1 MNKKTVLIFTGGGLA
16 PALNP
21 TLYGA
26 ITRARKEGFRIL
38 GGLYGWACLGANGK
52 TIDLTK
58 IDLEIIKKN
67 GGTFLRSSRT
77 NPFNSKNGLA
87 ELKKRIKKLKIDY
100 IIAIGGDDTLGA
112 AYKLHQES
120 IIPIVGAPKTIDN
133 DLPETYWSPGF
144 PSAAYYFSQ
153 FVKEIREDAAYALS
167 RIFIVEALTAKA
179 GWLVAAGAYGG
190 ADLVIPPERPV
201 DLKLI
206 IRLAKKRYLANKN
219 FAVIA
224 ISNQAKIPGIKG
236 EEDEQKDQFG
246 VKRQNYISLALA
258 KSLKAALGIETKVA
272 IPANYVETGRPIKID
287 CEIGIKLGEKA
298 VNLIRKNKFG
308 QMAAVKRPSWQSNSI
323 TVDCAPLSAMRNKKK
338 PMDESF
344 FDFKNLRV
352 KQKMF
357 DYLEPMLGKYE
368 PEKNNDYNQLID
380 KIIR

>member
-112 AYKLHQES
+112 AYKLHQQS
-120 IIPIVGAPKTIDN
+120 IIPIAGAPKTIDN

-144 PSAAYYFSQ
+144 PSASYYFSQ

-287 CEIGIKLGEKA
+287 CEIGIKIG
-298 VNLIRKNKFG
+298 R
-308 QMAAVKRPSWQSNSI
+308 
-323 TVDCAPLSAMRNKKK
+323 
-338 PMDESF
+338 
-344 FDFKNLRV
+344 
-352 KQKMF
+352 
-357 DYLEPMLGKYE
+357 
-368 PEKNNDYNQLID
+368 
-380 KIIR
+380 

>member
-67 GGTFLRSSRT
+67 GGTFLRSSPT
-77 NPFNSKNGLA
+77 HPFNSKNGLA

-112 AYKLHQES
+112 AYKLHQQS
-120 IIPIVGAPKTIDN
+120 IIPIDGAPKIIDN

-167 RIFIVEALTAKA
+167 RFFIVEALTAKA
-179 GWLVAAGAYGG
+179 GWNNKDTWQIKISL
-190 ADLVIPPERPV
+190 LSPFP
-201 DLKLI
+201 
-206 IRLAKKRYLANKN
+206 IRQKFPASKAKKTSKKTSSA
-219 FAVIA
+219 
-224 ISNQAKIPGIKG
+224 SSGKITFPWLW
-236 EEDEQKDQFG
+236 QK
-246 VKRQNYISLALA
+246 V
-258 KSLKAALGIETKVA
+258 
-272 IPANYVETGRPIKID
+272 
-287 CEIGIKLGEKA
+287 
-298 VNLIRKNKFG
+298 
-308 QMAAVKRPSWQSNSI
+308 
-323 TVDCAPLSAMRNKKK
+323 
-338 PMDESF
+338 
-344 FDFKNLRV
+344 
-352 KQKMF
+352 
-357 DYLEPMLGKYE
+357 
-368 PEKNNDYNQLID
+368 
-380 KIIR
+380 